1 MDIVNI
7 ITDFI
12 VSAVMLPMVIVF
24 APIDAL
30 LQFIPGIS
38 ELPQYIFSV
47 INFVGTVPDTLVTIS
62 GLSPILWN
70 LSFNLFLLYIVIAP
84 SLNLIKIVLEWIRS

>member
-38 ELPQYIFSV
+38 ELPQYI
-47 INFVGTVPDTLVTIS
+47 
-62 GLSPILWN
+62 
-70 LSFNLFLLYIVIAP
+70 IA
-84 SLNLIKIVLEWIRS
+84 